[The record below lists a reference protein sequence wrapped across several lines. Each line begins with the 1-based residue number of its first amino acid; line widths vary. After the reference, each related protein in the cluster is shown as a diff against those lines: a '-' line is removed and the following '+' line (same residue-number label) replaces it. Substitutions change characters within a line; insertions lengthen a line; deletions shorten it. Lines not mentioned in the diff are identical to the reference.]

1 MADTLTLTPAK
12 DFNVNNRAVKEQCL
26 AMESDV
32 KAFLDY
38 LNRNYGGNKYF
49 SVRMH
54 LDKVLK
60 KHYAEQDIVRMNAR
74 PSIPFV
80 IAKLAAFASRILD
93 AEAKLYWNNSC
104 GWCVSVRDSRSTYS
118 LTFRQDGEGYNIDGY
133 GEARTTTNDGIGR
146 LHSYYGSRNL
156 GACKKFKDMYY
167 LIAEVRYDM
176 DDPVVDTCVVSVPF
190 ATRKDAEDYLKV
202 FKEAKSPVAMVS
214 PFLPPHMAVD
224 AVWDV
229 RIVEPE
235 LS

>member
-26 AMESDV
+26 AMEADV

-60 KHYAEQDIVRMNAR
+60 KHYAEQDRERINAR
-74 PSIPFV
+74 KSIPFV
-80 IAKLAAFASRILD
+80 IAKLAAFASQILD
-93 AEAKLYWNNSC
+93 AEAKLYWCDSY
-104 GWCVSVRDSRSTYS
+104 GWCVSVRDNRSTYS

-133 GEARTTTNDGIGR
+133 GDTHATASYGIDKMQ
-146 LHSYYGSRNL
+146 SYFGSRNL
-156 GACKKFKDMYY
+156 GECKKFKDMYY

-176 DDPVVDTCVVSVPF
+176 DDPIVDTCVVSVPF
-190 ATRKDAEDYLKV
+190 ATRKDAEDYLQV
-202 FKEAKSPVAMVS
+202 FKEASSPVVMAK
-214 PFLPPHMAVD
+214 PFLPPNMAVD
-224 AVWDV
+224 TVWDV

-235 LS
+235 L